1 MHASHIAGMMASL
14 GARAL
19 GPAQSPAACA
29 RVPGC
34 GVLVRGGRCRDARE
48 GVAGAPRLLRS
59 RKTSRAELVAFRVF
73 RRESLICS
81 ARRGEKI
88 LLSERRKK
96 HEGDTGPE
104 ARTVNRTDT
113 CTYGR
118 HKVGLGLGPCPLAVG
133 VGRRTRPWAT
143 GRSRSGPAARRAA
156 AAPIEAEP
164 QVATPR
170 SKPRKPRGRAR
181 RGDEDFATPSR
192 ERRDHSLRGDC
203 PLTCCLCG
211 VSALHRLR
219 ATLFYDVDTDDDSA
233 SSATARTCRPCAPS
247 RCAGSG
253 WCRR

>member
-29 RVPGC
+29 RVPGCGC

-73 RRESLICS
+73 RRENLSYDINICVCAAAKRILSSLPLRLS
-81 ARRGEKI
+81 
-88 LLSERRKK
+88 LVSERTKS
-96 HEGDTGPE
+96 T
-104 ARTVNRTDT
+104 
-113 CTYGR
+113 GR
-118 HKVGLGLGPCPLAVG
+118 HGAGSAIREPSTERILTTTLYEVTV
-133 VGRRTRPWAT
+133 
-143 GRSRSGPAARRAA
+143 RSRAVS
-156 AAPIEAEP
+156 
-164 QVATPR
+164 
-170 SKPRKPRGRAR
+170 
-181 RGDEDFATPSR
+181 
-192 ERRDHSLRGDC
+192 
-203 PLTCCLCG
+203 
-211 VSALHRLR
+211 VSALHRPR